1 MAGADTRRRGVP
13 VHAFA
18 TLDRR
23 SRSPKP
29 HPSRLQT
36 NTALVHHI
44 RVDDA
49 IVFEEREDEGPI
61 VFALTD
67 AGVTPVFT
75 GQDLSRHLARGI
87 PWRELDIRETPRS
100 HRFLGLERLG
110 ARHPL

>member
-1 MAGADTRRRGVP
+1 VAGADT
-13 VHAFA
+13 
-18 TLDRR
+18 
-23 SRSPKP
+23 
-29 HPSRLQT
+29 
-36 NTALVHHI
+36 HI

-87 PWRELDIRETPRS
+87 PWRELDIRDTPRS